1 MLVSTVISAVS
12 VSALSRSPRCN
23 GWRGVN
29 RQRGRGQSGARWRK
43 VPRPGI
49 SPSAACAS
57 GGEVARSS
65 RAVSRGPKDASA
77 GFEKTRLWG
86 MESGTRQATSLGL
99 RWVHMRSERCVR
111 ACRPVRAVCG
121 GMAGAQPTATR
132 PAGSI
137 RCSPI
142 QHQRRHSRLSAP
154 NELAMQL
161 CGTALILLHPYQLS
175 PQLRRQP
182 RRTPSPRPALA

>member
-1 MLVSTVISAVS
+1 MGNGIRHPSGNKPRA
-12 VSALSRSPRCN
+12 AL
-23 GWRGVN
+23 
-29 RQRGRGQSGARWRK
+29 
-43 VPRPGI
+43 
-49 SPSAACAS
+49 
-57 GGEVARSS
+57 
-65 RAVSRGPKDASA
+65 
-77 GFEKTRLWG
+77 
-86 MESGTRQATSLGL
+86 
-99 RWVHMRSERCVR
+99 WVHMRSERCVR

-161 CGTALILLHPYQLS
+161 CGTALILLHPYQAHRGARCPRSSDVNHAGHRPRARHL
-175 PQLRRQP
+175 PELAAPPHARPRKQRRGP
-182 RRTPSPRPALA
+182 GLAEPESEMAAAVVSVVSTTRAARERERGREGRNAPEQQ